1 VAVEGAKQ
9 TKPFHFPAGQVF
21 AHGTFSHYILDN
33 QSRHPSPR
41 LMKPTQ
47 PTFFV
52 MIALIGGLAIFSST
66 LSKTPVLPLFAQSL
80 HASPAEI
87 GWIVMAS
94 TLPGILISFP
104 AGALSDYLGSRR
116 LLLASLVVFATAP
129 FLYLLIHSAW
139 QLMAVRFYH
148 GFATAI
154 FGTVASAAIAERYT
168 ADRAARLSTF
178 SSITIVGRSIAPFL
192 GGALISLASFHA
204 VYIACAISGVLALAA
219 GLLLRA
225 GESVPTTK
233 RERPH
238 FWASLAAVLRERG
251 IMLVSLIEA
260 AQYLVF
266 GAIEAFLALFAASLG
281 IPPWQIGII
290 LGVQLISIVFAKPL
304 MGRVSDRVGRRQVII
319 PGLLV
324 GAASI
329 VLLPYAPNFIGLSLL
344 SLIFGIGFAT
354 VTSSTSALVADLTRN
369 GRYGSSMGVLRTVMD
384 VGQSIGPVLTGWMVG
399 VAGYGSAFT
408 LLAAI
413 LVLAALSLGLLFRE
427 A

>member
-1 VAVEGAKQ
+1 
-9 TKPFHFPAGQVF
+9 
-21 AHGTFSHYILDN
+21 
-33 QSRHPSPR
+33 
-41 LMKPTQ
+41 
-47 PTFFV
+47 
-52 MIALIGGLAIFSST
+52 
-66 LSKTPVLPLFAQSL
+66 
-80 HASPAEI
+80 
-87 GWIVMAS
+87 
-94 TLPGILISFP
+94 
-104 AGALSDYLGSRR
+104 
-116 LLLASLVVFATAP
+116 
-129 FLYLLIHSAW
+129 
-139 QLMAVRFYH
+139 
-148 GFATAI
+148 
-154 FGTVASAAIAERYT
+154 
-168 ADRAARLSTF
+168 
-178 SSITIVGRSIAPFL
+178 
-192 GGALISLASFHA
+192 
-204 VYIACAISGVLALAA
+204 
-219 GLLLRA
+219 
-225 GESVPTTK
+225 
-233 RERPH
+233 
-238 FWASLAAVLRERG
+238 
-251 IMLVSLIEA
+251 VSLIEA